1 MSRMM
6 LPHKSS
12 VFAALRLLSLVYVV
26 FFMGTQTGMSQAQPR
41 ILVMGD
47 SMMASHS
54 LSGRAIPH
62 VIAHRLKQPIANRAV
77 SGARIIYNLPIT
89 GAMGLSIPQQFR
101 KGEWDWVVLNGG
113 GNDLWLGC
121 GCHKCDRK
129 MDRLISESGLKGQIP
144 SLIAKIR
151 KTGAKVLYVGYL
163 RSPGANS
170 PIESCKDDGDVLEQ
184 RVGTLAKKI
193 KGVYFL
199 SNKDLVP
206 NGDRSFHGLDM
217 IHPSIKGS
225 NAIGTR
231 IARFI
236 AKNN

>member
-1 MSRMM
+1 M
-6 LPHKSS
+6 P
-12 VFAALRLLSLVYVV
+12 RLLSLVSLMLFALAQPAVP
-26 FFMGTQTGMSQAQPR
+26 QAQPR

-47 SMMASHS
+47 SMMASHT

-62 VIAHRLKQPIANRAV
+62 VLAKRLKTPVSSRAV
-77 SGARIIYNLPIT
+77 TGARIIYNLPIT

-101 KGEWDWVVLNGG
+101 PGEWDWVVLNGG

-129 MDRLISESGLKGQIP
+129 MDRLISDSGLKGQIP
-144 SLIAKIR
+144 SLVAKIR

-170 PIESCKDDGDVLEQ
+170 PIESCKDDGDILEQ
-184 RVGTLAKKI
+184 RISTLARKI

-206 NGDRSFHGLDM
+206 EGDRSYHGLDM

-236 AKNN
+236 ADTD